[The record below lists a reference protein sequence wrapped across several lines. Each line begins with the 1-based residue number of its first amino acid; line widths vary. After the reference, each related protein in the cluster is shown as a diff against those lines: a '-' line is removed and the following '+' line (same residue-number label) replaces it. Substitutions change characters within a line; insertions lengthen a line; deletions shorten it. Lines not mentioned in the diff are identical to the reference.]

1 MYKQQLQK
9 TVIKNIILNFGPQH
23 PAAHGVLRLVL
34 QIKGELIVFADAH
47 IGLLHR
53 GTEKLIESKHYLQ
66 NLPYFDRLDYVS
78 MLAYEHTYILAIES
92 LLQIKIT
99 KHDSYVRMLLL
110 ELTRILNHL
119 LCIGCQAMDLGAVT
133 PYFLGFEEREKIAEF
148 YERLSGARMHA
159 AYFRPGG
166 LAFQIPKGFLEDV
179 FFFIS
184 SFEKRLVEL
193 KDLLDNNRIWRERL
207 INVGTVSLSEAERA
221 GFSGVMLRGSGIAY
235 DVRKNQP
242 YELYSDMTFQI
253 PVGHGVG
260 DCYDRYNVRMEEMAE
275 SISIIKQC
283 LFFLLQNNSHS
294 MELFA
299 ESENKALKY
308 KGINKNKIK
317 SSMEALINHFKY
329 YSTGLTI
336 ESNSVSIFT
345 EAPKGEFAV
354 YLFSDGTSKPYRCK
368 IKAPG
373 FNHLQ
378 SISDMT
384 KGHLIADLV
393 TVIGSLDIVFG
404 EVDR

>member
-53 GTEKLIESKHYLQ
+53 GTEKLMESKHYLQ

-78 MLAYEHTYILAIES
+78 MLAYEHTYILAIEH
-92 LLQIKIT
+92 LLNIKIS
-99 KHDSYVRMLLL
+99 KHDSYVRVLLL

-159 AYFRPGG
+159 AFFRPGG
-166 LAFQIPKGFLEDV
+166 LAFQLPKGFLQDV
-179 FFFIS
+179 FFFIKN
-184 SFEKRLVEL
+184 FEIRLSEL
-193 KDLLDNNRIWRERL
+193 KDLLDQNRIWRERL
-207 INVGTVSLSEAERA
+207 INVGIVSHKDAEKL

-242 YELYSDMTFQI
+242 YEVYSEIDFKI
-253 PVGHGVG
+253 PVGHSVG

-275 SISIIKQC
+275 SINIIKQC
-283 LFFLLQNNSHS
+283 LSFLFNDTVVEKNYSSDNN
-294 MELFA
+294 LVA
-299 ESENKALKY
+299 Y
-308 KGINKNKIK
+308 KNINKNKIK
-317 SSMEALINHFKY
+317 SSMESLINHFKY
-329 YSTGLTI
+329 YSSGLTI